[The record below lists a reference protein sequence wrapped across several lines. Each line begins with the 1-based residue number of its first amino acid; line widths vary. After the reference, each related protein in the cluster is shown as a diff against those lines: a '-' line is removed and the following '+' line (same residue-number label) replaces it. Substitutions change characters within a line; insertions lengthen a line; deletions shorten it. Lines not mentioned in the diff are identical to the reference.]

1 MPLRILGL
9 DLVVR
14 DEAGNM
20 LEPDLTSTISLFRA
34 HETASRSVDDRIQEE
49 KVPLGLSPS
58 WLTLAGV
65 CQRRLC
71 PPQMRLQ
78 NREMRCQSLFSTVH
92 TYSLF
97 MNLKNFVCNIG
108 EDAEL
113 LMSLYD
119 PDQSE
124 FIRSD
129 RRLTPR
135 RLLLLKAGLM
145 GVLLPYSENFL
156 VRWDSMGMP
165 KEIEKLNNLPALF
178 TVSESQP
185 PFHCPGRAR
194 YWRPRLFS
202 INFSFSLSSH

>member
-1 MPLRILGL
+1 
-9 DLVVR
+9 
-14 DEAGNM
+14 
-20 LEPDLTSTISLFRA
+20 
-34 HETASRSVDDRIQEE
+34 
-49 KVPLGLSPS
+49 
-58 WLTLAGV
+58 
-65 CQRRLC
+65 
-71 PPQMRLQ
+71 MRLQ
-78 NREMRCQSLFSTVH
+78 NLEMRRQSLFSTVH

-124 FIRSD
+124 FIRFD
-129 RRLTPR
+129 RRLTR
-135 RLLLLKAGLM
+135 HRLLLLKTGLM
-145 GVLLPYSENFL
+145 VVLLPYSENFL

-185 PFHCPGRAR
+185 AAGAPPFYC
-194 YWRPRLFS
+194 PRLAQY
-202 INFSFSLSSH
+202 